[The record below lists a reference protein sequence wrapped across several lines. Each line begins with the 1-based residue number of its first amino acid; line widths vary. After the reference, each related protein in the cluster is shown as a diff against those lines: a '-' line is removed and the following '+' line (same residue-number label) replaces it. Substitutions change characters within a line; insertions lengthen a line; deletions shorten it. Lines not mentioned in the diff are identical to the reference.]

1 MCKVLGLVQNM
12 QIKNKWKVKGIF
24 LTGRHFIANRKNK
37 TRETSFEDIERHLT
51 IGSLGVLSTPN
62 STSGWL
68 FGFWAQWVKHV
79 LCNPRNSGSP
89 EATWSPVCR
98 TAHTCG
104 HWSPVSRT
112 AHTCPQKQHEV
123 QWAGPHTPV
132 PRSNMKSSVQ
142 DRTHLRSLK
151 SSVQDCTHLRSLC
164 SYRHRQESLWKLIIV
179 SPAANKERHPDLNLV
194 EVRGCLLTYICTL
207 GRRCLHT
214 HHTLFK

>member
-89 EATWSPVCR
+89 EAT
-98 TAHTCG
+98 
-104 HWSPVSRT
+104 
-112 AHTCPQKQHEV
+112 
-123 QWAGPHTPV
+123 
-132 PRSNMKSSVQ
+132 
-142 DRTHLRSLK
+142 
-151 SSVQDCTHLRSLC
+151 
-164 SYRHRQESLWKLIIV
+164 
-179 SPAANKERHPDLNLV
+179 
-194 EVRGCLLTYICTL
+194 
-207 GRRCLHT
+207 
-214 HHTLFK
+214 